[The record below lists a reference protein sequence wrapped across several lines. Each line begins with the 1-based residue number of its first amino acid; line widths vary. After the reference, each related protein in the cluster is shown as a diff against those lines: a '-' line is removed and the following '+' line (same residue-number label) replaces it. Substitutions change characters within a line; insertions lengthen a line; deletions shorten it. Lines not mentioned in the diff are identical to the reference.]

1 MNNIILFIL
10 LGMVIY
16 FWFSIETFLDNKDEL
31 DFIKSLQRFIDSEVK
46 YSEYIRFL
54 SNYGDKYKK
63 LESVDTFMI
72 FKQFHK
78 QGQLSVDNIVKFM
91 DE

>member
-1 MNNIILFIL
+1 
-10 LGMVIY
+10 MVIY
-16 FWFSIETFLDNKDEL
+16 FWNSVETFLDNKDDL
-31 DFIKSLQRFIDSEVK
+31 DFVKSLQRFIDSEVK

-72 FKQFHK
+72 FKQFQK

-91 DE
+91 NE